1 MILALDND
9 KYCLQMKL
17 KTDYG
22 VPQYILESLE
32 EPALRRMIDKLP
44 QNPWAFYDKDS
55 GFSIRLCERLA
66 EKFKINNSLE
76 KCKAYLQY
84 SIDCAANQ
92 GHCYAKEWQINHI
105 IKDCNFTDYDMQKAI
120 DFLTK
125 ENILFVSDK
134 GNYFLSKYFNAE
146 KKFASLML
154 NQAGLNGMQ
163 TGFTKYYSNSYSKL
177 TDLQK
182 EVVDA
187 VETNSLIILTGL
199 PGTGKTTT
207 MRSIVSCYGDSE
219 VLLFAPTGKAAVRLG
234 QLCGAIA
241 STLHSF
247 FLNAYGN
254 KVIENKIIIIDESS
268 MMDAEIA
275 GCMAECIGN
284 GCVIVLVGDPDQLP
298 SVGPGQILRDMLKSG
313 IGTHFHLNEI
323 MRQKPGS
330 LLKSAHSIHS
340 GNNLIQEQDREVI
353 TYFPKEW
360 DLEKIVTRL
369 LLNDE
374 WKDAQILSVLKEKC
388 STVINKIIQNKLFPD
403 SKQIFNL
410 NDKVIHTKNN
420 KDLNIYNGEIGKVV
434 RKTDRLT
441 YVEYQDKIIEYPYA
455 LLWQLELAYSVTVHK
470 FQGSEADKVIF
481 FVNPSQITNKNLFYT
496 GLTRAKRKIL
506 IIAPNESVIT
516 NAINNTQKS
525 RQTTLPWLLK
535 ESE

>member
-44 QNPWAFYDKDS
+44 KNPWSFYDKDT
-55 GFSIRLCERLA
+55 GFSIKLCERLA

-92 GHCYAKEWQINHI
+92 GHCYAKEWQVNQI
-105 IKDCNFTDYDMQKAI
+105 IKDCNFTDYDKQNAI

-125 ENILFVSDK
+125 TNILFVSDK

-146 KKFASLML
+146 KKFASLMISQ
-154 NQAGLNGMQ
+154 NQLNGMQ
-163 TGFTKYYSNSYSKL
+163 TGFTKYYANSYGDL
-177 TDLQK
+177 TDTQK
-182 EVVDA
+182 NVVDS

-234 QLCGAIA
+234 QLCNTTA

-247 FLNAYGN
+247 FLNAYGS
-254 KVIENKIIIIDESS
+254 KVVENKIIIIDEAS

-298 SVGPGQILRDMLKSG
+298 SVGPGQILRDLLKSN
-313 IGTHFHLNEI
+313 IGTRFHLNEI

-330 LLKSAHSIHS
+330 LLRSAHSVHV
-340 GNNLIQEQDREVI
+340 GNNLIQDNDNEVI

-360 DLEKIVTRL
+360 NLEKIVTRL
-369 LLNDE
+369 ISSNE

-388 STVINKIIQNKLFPD
+388 STEINKIIQSQLFKD
-403 SKQIFNL
+403 SKQNFNL

-420 KDLNIYNGEIGKVV
+420 KDLNVYNGEIGKVV

-441 YVEYQDKIIEYPYA
+441 YVEYQDKIVEYPNA
-455 LLWQLELAYSVTVHK
+455 LLWQLELAYAITVHK
-470 FQGSEADKVIF
+470 AQGSEFEKVIF
-481 FVNPSQITNKNLFYT
+481 FVNQSRITSKNLFYT
-496 GLTRAKRKIL
+496 GLTRAKQKIL
-506 IIAPNESVIT
+506 VIAQNEYVIA
-516 NAINNTQKS
+516 NAISNIQKP
-525 RQTTLPWLLK
+525 RQTCLPWLLK
-535 ESE
+535 EN